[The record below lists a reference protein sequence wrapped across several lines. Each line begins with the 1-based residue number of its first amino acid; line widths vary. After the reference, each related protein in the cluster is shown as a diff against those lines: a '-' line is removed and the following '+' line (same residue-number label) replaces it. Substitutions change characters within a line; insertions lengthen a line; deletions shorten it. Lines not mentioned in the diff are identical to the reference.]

1 MGFPFYHI
9 QKYQKGLVHSEIHW
23 HYSKI
28 NILENIKV
36 CEKKNS

>member
-9 QKYQKGLVHSEIHW
+9 QKYQKRHVHSEIHW

-28 NILENIKV
+28 NILAVETGKY
-36 CEKKNS
+36 KSL

>member
-28 NILENIKV
+28 NILAVETGKY
-36 CEKKNS
+36 KSL